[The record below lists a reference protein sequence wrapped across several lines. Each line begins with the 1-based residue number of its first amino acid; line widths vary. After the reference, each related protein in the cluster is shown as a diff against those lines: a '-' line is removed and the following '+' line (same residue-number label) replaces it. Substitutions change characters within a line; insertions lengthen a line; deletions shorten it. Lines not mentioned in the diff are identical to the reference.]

1 MALQVRRGTNAER
14 LGITPAEGELLYTTD
29 TKQLYIGDGTTA
41 GGTTSIAGTI
51 DSLLADTTP
60 QLGGILDLN
69 NFDITGNGNINI
81 NGTITASGNINLGD
95 GVGSDLL
102 QINAEIGGSLVPN
115 VGDTNNLGS
124 QAKYWN
130 EAWINQL
137 TVDSQITAERV
148 QADIIAD
155 DSTVVFN
162 AATGQINASG
172 TFTGTVTGTLDGDVT
187 GSVFG
192 DDSTPLVDGVNNT
205 LSGASVTTNNIIAN
219 LLNIGTNEAASD
231 ISLSVNSKDETSIIR
246 LARTSDSDISSSAVG
261 YGRLLFGRNDA
272 VAGSSDTCSISGF
285 QDGMALSHDTS
296 GSHLQAAENFYIA
309 DGVFAF
315 GTFTPAA
322 NSKVD
327 VAGNLHITG
336 GYTQFGSL
344 TSIERDTL
352 TAANGMVIYNTTNN
366 KFEGYQN
373 SGWINLDN
381 GLAAS

>member
-148 QADIIAD
+148 QADLIAD

-172 TFTGTVTGTLDGDVT
+172 TFTGNVTGYLTGDMT
-187 GSVFG
+187 GTVFG
-192 DDSTPLVDGVNNT
+192 DDSTTLVDGLNNT

-246 LARTSDSDISSSAVG
+246 LARTSDSDISGSAVG

-285 QDGMALSHDTS
+285 QDGLALSHDTS

-327 VAGNLHITG
+327 IAGNLHITG